1 MRNLYRNVSLAHAD
15 RQILTSVRSVI
26 DIALLLDFAVIGEMS
41 LLDGFTRNEAQIVSI
56 ATKLNCNVP
65 KSPER
70 TNGSTIFE
78 FGDSFLVAGL
88 DNGGIGSSCP

>member
-15 RQILTSVRSVI
+15 REILTTVRSVI

-41 LLDGFTRNEAQIVSI
+41 LLDGFTRNEAQIVSV
-56 ATKLNCNVP
+56 ATKLSCNVR
-65 KSPER
+65 KSLER
-70 TNGSTIFE
+70 SDRSSILE
-78 FGDSFLVAGL
+78 FSDSFLVAGL